1 MQINFYGAA
10 AGRGK
15 VNPDSTELNTNSPT
29 HPVLAAQ
36 GDTAAGLCP
45 SPAWELINYVSS

>member
-1 MQINFYGAA
+1 MVQQQEE
-10 AGRGK
+10 GRLTLTAQ
-15 VNPDSTELNTNSPT
+15 SWTHSPT